1 MQFKKQSGWQ
11 RDLLTHTYTR
21 TCKHKQISGEGIR
34 FLRKD
39 VLNAYLALQLPIKRS
54 CIYCDFSSVNF
65 VSKTVMKYIWQQPFS
80 VTKMRMR
87 WRYSTL
93 TVNISPADIIHCV
106 YSEQQ
111 FCYVCASAYITQT
124 VVCVCVC
131 VLPNSCDTK
140 HSMFVCHMFLEA
152 DLIVGWCILRLLYGN
167 CWLQN
172 CKLLKSCDELK
183 SKSPQSWTKAPRT
196 WKTYVNV
203 LGDKEILCLF
213 ALYIKMNCN
222 WH

>member
-1 MQFKKQSGWQ
+1 MTLFNTNCEYISS
-11 RDLLTHTYTR
+11 RYNTLCLFRTAVLLCLCFCVHHT
-21 TCKHKQISGEGIR
+21 
-34 FLRKD
+34 D
-39 VLNAYLALQLPIKRS
+39 
-54 CIYCDFSSVNF
+54 SS
-65 VSKTVMKYIWQQPFS
+65 
-80 VTKMRMR
+80 
-87 WRYSTL
+87 
-93 TVNISPADIIHCV
+93 
-106 YSEQQ
+106 
-111 FCYVCASAYITQT
+111 
-124 VVCVCVC
+124 VCVCVC
-131 VLPNSCDTK
+131 FQTHVTHK